1 MEAIK
6 CELIMQRW
14 NVIQYELLPEL
25 RHDVGALTS
34 KLEKVLPTL
43 EWGRIEE
50 FVASSWCGEGRTP
63 RERAWLANAF
73 VAKSVLGLST
83 TRGLIDRVLR
93 RLCGFL
99 PCRKLPSESTF
110 SRAFEELAEAACRS
124 ACMKPWSRIIWE
136 MNDRSPQP
144 RRYGHQGA

>member
-1 MEAIK
+1 MEVIK
-6 CELIMQRW
+6 CGLIMQRW

-50 FVASSWCGEGRTP
+50 FVASSWCGEGRP
-63 RERAWLANAF
+63 PHERAWLANAF

-83 TRGLIDRVLR
+83 TRGLIERLTIDRALR

-110 SRAFEELAEAACRS
+110 SRAFEELAEARLSERVHEALV
-124 ACMKPWSRIIWE
+124 KDHLGDE
-136 MNDRSPQP
+136 
-144 RRYGHQGA
+144 